1 MISSFPILSTK
12 WRWETREKTSSEADT
27 VILRAGSAL
36 LKAFIWVASSLNKT
50 SVVGLRTP
58 IVGNLGFG
66 SFIGSPRLG
75 NRLGNRIRSFLWLR
89 FLAFGIRACQLSCG
103 APRGKDF
110 WCFP

>member
-36 LKAFIWVASSLNKT
+36 LKAFIWSASSLNKT

-58 IVGNLGFG
+58 AVGNLGFG
-66 SFIGSPRLG
+66 SFVGSSPLASGIGLA
-75 NRLGNRIRSFLWLR
+75 
-89 FLAFGIRACQLSCG
+89 AFGGCASSVSGSLAGTCPVELSG
-103 APRGKDF
+103 VKVFG
-110 WCFP
+110 